1 MQGTGI
7 RFFQVKTEEVKFRVE
22 IPVKIRYNCRKQNQ
36 EQNMKSGTEDRI
48 SDIRK
53 GKRTMAA
60 ADNRG
65 KRLSKCGVRFG
76 DDGDQCG
83 KG

>member
-36 EQNMKSGTEDRI
+36 EQNMEPGTEHEIRNRRQ
-48 SDIRK
+48 DI
-53 GKRTMAA
+53 
-60 ADNRG
+60 
-65 KRLSKCGVRFG
+65 
-76 DDGDQCG
+76 
-83 KG
+83 